1 MANLITSARF
11 VLLFV
16 LVAMAYLAAPSWQL
30 LDPLLLIVVI
40 ILDGLDGY
48 VARRRGETSLFGS
61 VYDIAVDRVVENV
74 LWIVLADLNLVPVW
88 VALLFITRGVLVD
101 TIRSHAAARGETA
114 FGMMRTKWGRAL
126 VAGRFI
132 RGLYGTVKAVTF
144 AWILLFQ
151 PFPALYPGL
160 WAQWSGVVGAI
171 TPLLI
176 FASVTLCLVRG
187 IPVVAEFYLSEFR
200 GRKMRAAESNR

>member
-11 VLLFV
+11 ILLFV

-74 LWIVLADLNLVPVW
+74 LWIVLADLNLVAVW

-101 TIRSHAAARGETA
+101 TIRSQAAARGETA

-171 TPLLI
+171 TALLV
-176 FASVTLCLVRG
+176 FVSVTLCLVRG

-200 GRKMRAAESNR
+200 GRKMRTAESNR